1 MLVAA
6 FEPSFMTI
14 FRTDHCRSFVA
25 HWQSLRVGNA
35 VPTLRDYLS
44 HPHPFLQP
52 NTAIKDVVEPGYLR
66 VRLFG
71 THLVDVFGVDITGQ
85 NLMVFAGSEAM
96 AEDLWF
102 HQHAVATHPVGLGS
116 VKLAVTASGRSI
128 SFEDVEL
135 PLTPFPGGKPS
146 MVCCLGFVEVID
158 YKDTMFKLIKHAST
172 RWFDIGWGVPGHA
185 PPAAHDDGRI
195 LRAAKA

>member
-1 MLVAA
+1 
-6 FEPSFMTI
+6 MTT
-14 FRTDHCRSFVA
+14 FRTDHCRSFLA

-35 VPTLRDYLS
+35 LPTLQDYLS
-44 HPHPFLQP
+44 KPHPLLQP
-52 NTAIKDVVEPGYLR
+52 NTAIKDVVAPGYLR

-71 THLVDVFGVDITGQ
+71 THLVDVFGVDVTGQ

-96 AEDLWF
+96 ADELWF

-116 VKLAVTASGRSI
+116 VKLAATASGRSI

-135 PLTPFPGGKPS
+135 PLAPFPGGSPC

-158 YKDTMFKLIKHAST
+158 YKDTMFKLLKHAST
-172 RWFDIGWGVPGHA
+172 RWFDIGWGVPAHSAAVTHGHA
-185 PPAAHDDGRI
+185 GPN
-195 LRAAKA
+195 RAANA